1 VPDVKDE
8 QWSQAQQELT
18 DAGFVPVEHIVPGDT
33 KGKVTATDPA
43 GGQKAPKG
51 SKVRVNVMSGPQ
63 QVAVPSVVGQ
73 TLAAATTALHNAG
86 FNVNPTY
93 QDSNAPQN
101 QVIHQN
107 PSPGSQ
113 EPKGSTVDVTVSNG
127 PPQVS
132 VPDVVGYTSQQAVQ
146 ALESAGFKVS
156 QQTLSVSDP
165 SQNNIVQQQNPAG
178 GSQATQGSPVTIT
191 VGVSSGPPPPGT
203 TTSTTP

>member
-1 VPDVKDE
+1 
-8 QWSQAQQELT
+8 
-18 DAGFVPVEHIVPGDT
+18 VEHIVPGDT
-33 KGKVTATDPA
+33 KFQVTATDPPA
-43 GGQKAPKG
+43 GQKAPKG
-51 SKVRVNVMSGPQ
+51 SKVRVNVMSGPET
-63 QVAVPSVVGQ
+63 VAVPSVVGDS
-73 TLAAATTALHNAG
+73 LAAATTALHNAG

-107 PSPGSQ
+107 PAPGPPQ
-113 EPKGSTVDVTVSNG
+113 PKGSTVDLTVSNG

-178 GSQATQGSPVTIT
+178 GSRTTKGDIVTIT

-203 TTSTTP
+203 TTTTTTTTTP

>member
-1 VPDVKDE
+1 M
-8 QWSQAQQELT
+8 
-18 DAGFVPVEHIVPGDT
+18 PV
-33 KGKVTATDPA
+33 
-43 GGQKAPKG
+43 
-51 SKVRVNVMSGPQ
+51 S
-63 QVAVPSVVGQ
+63 VPSVVGDS
-73 TLAAATTALHNAG
+73 LATATTALHNAG

-107 PSPGSQ
+107 PSSGSP

-146 ALESAGFKVS
+146 ALEAAGFKVS
-156 QQTLSVSDP
+156 QQTLAVSDP
-165 SQNNIVQQQNPAG
+165 SQNNIVQEQNPAG
-178 GSQATQGSPVTIT
+178 GSQAPKESTVTIT
-191 VGVSSGPPPPGT
+191 VGVSSGPPPPPGGTT

>member
-1 VPDVKDE
+1 
-8 QWSQAQQELT
+8 
-18 DAGFVPVEHIVPGDT
+18 
-33 KGKVTATDPA
+33 VTATDPPA
-43 GGQKAPKG
+43 GKSVPKG

-63 QVAVPSVVGQ
+63 QIAVPSVVGDS
-73 TLAAATTALHNAG
+73 LATATAALHNAG

-107 PSPGSQ
+107 PSPGSK
-113 EPKGSTVDVTVSNG
+113 EPKGSTVDVIVSNG

-146 ALESAGFKVS
+146 ALESAGFKVL
-156 QQTLSVSDP
+156 QQTISMSDP

-178 GSQATQGSPVTIT
+178 GSQATKGSTVTIT
-191 VGVSSGPPPPGT
+191 VGVSSGPPPTTTGT
-203 TTSTTP
+203 TTTTG